1 VVVFLVLS
9 AQFESFVHPFVIML
23 TVPATIGGGLLGLYL
38 TGNSLNIYSQI
49 GLIMLVGLAAK
60 NGVLIVEFTNQLRDE
75 GIEFSKAITQA
86 CEVRL
91 RPVLMTG
98 VTTIAGSIPLIL
110 SSGAGAETRIVIGVV
125 VLFGVLIA
133 TLLTLFVVP
142 VAYNLLSRK
151 TTSPSAVSQ
160 QLERES
166 NPL

>member
-1 VVVFLVLS
+1 
-9 AQFESFVHPFVIML
+9 
-23 TVPATIGGGLLGLYL
+23 
-38 TGNSLNIYSQI
+38 
-49 GLIMLVGLAAK
+49 
-60 NGVLIVEFTNQLRDE
+60 
-75 GIEFSKAITQA
+75 
-86 CEVRL
+86 
-91 RPVLMTG
+91 MTG

-151 TTSPSAVSQ
+151 TTSPNAVSQ